1 MSYKSFAGYVQ
12 AIFGGLVFAA
22 IVFLVL
28 MQWNNKGKVW
38 IYGLDLQVNTA
49 VLMVCSAVGGMVLV
63 WSGRA
68 MWRGIAAIRRARAKG
83 KAA

>member
-12 AIFGGLVFAA
+12 AIFGGLLFAA

-28 MQWNNKGKVW
+28 MQWNNNGKVW
-38 IYGLDLQVNTA
+38 IYGLDLQVNTGL
-49 VLMVCSAVGGMVLV
+49 LMVCSAVGGVVLV

-68 MWRGIAAIRRARAKG
+68 MWRGIAAVRRARPKAKT
-83 KAA
+83 A